1 MALHAIS
8 VFDMVFNEALKI
20 VNYKNIIKGE
30 VSPNKNVDCELKAI
44 LETNSKI
51 LSKFG

>member
-20 VNYKNIIKGE
+20 VNYKNIISFPKQQCGLGE
-30 VSPNKNVDCELKAI
+30 
-44 LETNSKI
+44 
-51 LSKFG
+51 